1 LALYFGKE
9 IKHIF
14 CWEPFLIRNFLYFG
28 SVTQKIGGVIHI
40 KEIHMNNEEPK
51 GEVAPS
57 QNATIEAK
65 VDHFA
70 GFDFEAHELTLE
82 GLLKAGVHFGHLK
95 SRRHPMMDPY
105 IFTTRKNINILDLA
119 QTEERLIKA
128 GEILAEAVK
137 SGKPVLFVGMKKQTH
152 DTILSITKAVEE
164 SFVIDR
170 WLGGT
175 LTNWNQIRGR
185 AKYLKEML
193 ASQASGEFKKYTKFE
208 QAKKNE
214 EIERLVK
221 KVGGIQDMTTM
232 PGVIVIA
239 DVKDADLVVHEARK
253 MNIPLIGIVDT
264 NTNPSQI
271 DYPIPGN
278 DDAVSSLRYIF
289 GYLGKVVVAAK
300 KARKEGKAAE

>member
-1 LALYFGKE
+1 
-9 IKHIF
+9 
-14 CWEPFLIRNFLYFG
+14 
-28 SVTQKIGGVIHI
+28 
-40 KEIHMNNEEPK
+40 MNNEEPK
-51 GEVAPS
+51 EEAAPV
-57 QNATIEAK
+57 QNAVIEGKIEAK
-65 VDHFA
+65 VDHFG

-95 SRRHPMMDPY
+95 SRRHPQMDPY

-119 QTEERLIKA
+119 QTEERLLKA
-128 GEILAEAVK
+128 GEILSGVVK

-152 DTILSITKAVEE
+152 DTILSLAAAVEE

-175 LTNWNQIRGR
+175 LTNWAQIRGR

-193 ASQASGEFKKYTKFE
+193 ASHKEGEFKKYTKFE

-221 KVGGIQDMTTM
+221 KVGGIQDMTEM

-239 DVKDADLVVHEARK
+239 DVKEAELVIHEARK

-264 NTNPSQI
+264 NTNPSKI

-289 GYLGKVVVAAK
+289 GYLGRVTLAAK
-300 KARKEGKAAE
+300 KARKEEKEKVA

>member
-1 LALYFGKE
+1 
-9 IKHIF
+9 
-14 CWEPFLIRNFLYFG
+14 
-28 SVTQKIGGVIHI
+28 
-40 KEIHMNNEEPK
+40 MNNEEPT
-51 GEVAPS
+51 GETAPV
-57 QNATIEAK
+57 QNAVIEAK
-65 VDHFA
+65 INHFS

-95 SRRHPMMDPY
+95 SRRHPMMDQY

-119 QTEERLIKA
+119 QTEERMIKA
-128 GEILAEAVK
+128 GEILTDVVK

-152 DTILSITKAVEE
+152 DTVLSLTEAVGE

-175 LTNWNQIRGR
+175 LTNWAQIRGR

-193 ASQASGEFKKYTKFE
+193 AGQAEGEFKKYTKFE

-221 KVGGIQDMTTM
+221 KVGGIQDMTEM

-239 DVKDADLVVHEARK
+239 DCKDAELVVHEARK

-289 GYLGKVVVAAK
+289 GYLGKVVLQAK
-300 KARKEGKAAE
+300 KAREIEKAA